1 VISSMYAVIALDIAN
16 ERVREAEEARL
27 ARAGAGPRHSAVRTF
42 AARLASAGALALTTV
57 ATRLDPGAADRLDR
71 EVGASA

>member
-1 VISSMYAVIALDIAN
+1 VISGLYAVLALDIAN

-27 ARAGAGPRHSAVRTF
+27 ARAGARPRRFAIRTF
-42 AARLASAGALALTTV
+42 AARVAAAGGLALTSA